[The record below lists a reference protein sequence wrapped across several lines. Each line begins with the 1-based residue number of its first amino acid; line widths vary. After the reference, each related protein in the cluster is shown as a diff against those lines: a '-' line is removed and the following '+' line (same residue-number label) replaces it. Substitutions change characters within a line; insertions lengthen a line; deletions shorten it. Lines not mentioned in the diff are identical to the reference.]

1 MRLRVCWLNGKMNW
15 GTAMTEDSE
24 KMMDLE
30 AFFEAGRKKVPDPS
44 IALMDRIGADI
55 DMVADEREMPTPA
68 KAGPGLFSRILDGIG
83 GWPSLS
89 GIATA
94 GIVGIVVGVS
104 PPEVLSDFTTTYLNG
119 TSDLYLVDPY
129 DSFGFDS
136 FEG

>member
-1 MRLRVCWLNGKMNW
+1 
-15 GTAMTEDSE
+15 MTDDSE

-30 AFFEAGRKKVPDPS
+30 TFFEAGRKDAPEPS
-44 IALMDRIGADI
+44 ISLMDRIGADI
-55 DMVADEREMPTPA
+55 DLIADEREKPA
-68 KAGPGLFSRILDGIG
+68 PANAGPGLFSRILEGIG
-83 GWPSLS
+83 GWPALS

-94 GIVGIVVGVS
+94 GIVGVVVGVS
-104 PPEVLSDFTTTYLNG
+104 PPEALSDFTTTYLNG